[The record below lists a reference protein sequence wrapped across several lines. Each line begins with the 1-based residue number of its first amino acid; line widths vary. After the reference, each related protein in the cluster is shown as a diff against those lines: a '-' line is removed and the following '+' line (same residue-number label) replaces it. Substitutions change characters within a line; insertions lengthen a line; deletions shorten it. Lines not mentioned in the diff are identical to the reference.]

1 MIGPNTLLIDKIIDN
16 ALAEDLGPGDLT
28 TEALIDPSIKGKA
41 RLVPREEMVLAGIE
55 VFGRVFSRLD
65 PDIALEWNFQDGDVV
80 PAGRDIGVVEGSL
93 RGILSA
99 ERTALN
105 FLQHLSGIATLTKR
119 YVDKAGPFKVR
130 VVDTRKT
137 TPGLRILEKYAVRV
151 GGAHNHR
158 LGLFDGVLIKDNH
171 IAAAG
176 SISRAVEKIR
186 ADVPHTVKIEVEVD
200 DLKGLEEAMRVGAD
214 AVLLDNM
221 SIDEMKEAVSIA
233 GGRVLL
239 EASGGITLETIG
251 EVAQTGV
258 DLISVGALTHS
269 ARSVDISLEIIEKVE
284 Y

>member
-1 MIGPNTLLIDKIIDN
+1 MIGPTTLLIDKIIDN

-119 YVDKAGPFKVR
+119 YVDTAGPSKVR

-176 SISRAVEKIR
+176 SISKAVEKIR
-186 ADVPHTVKIEVEVD
+186 ANVPHTVKIEVEVD
-200 DLKGLEEAMRVGAD
+200 DLKGLEEAMRVGVD

-221 SIDEMKEAVSIA
+221 SIDEMKEAVFIA

-251 EVAQTGV
+251 EVVQTGV

-269 ARSVDISLEIIEKVE
+269 ARSVDISLEVTL
-284 Y
+284 

>member
-1 MIGPNTLLIDKIIDN
+1 MIAPNTLLIDKIIDT

-55 VFGRVFSRLD
+55 VFGRVLSRLD

-119 YVDKAGPFKVR
+119 YVDKAGPSKVR

-186 ADVPHTVKIEVEVD
+186 ANVPHTVKIEVEVD
-200 DLKGLEEAMRVGAD
+200 DLRGLEEAMRVGAD

-221 SIDEMKEAVSIA
+221 SIDEMREAVSIA

-269 ARSVDISLEIIEKVE
+269 ARSVDISLEIIEQ
-284 Y
+284 